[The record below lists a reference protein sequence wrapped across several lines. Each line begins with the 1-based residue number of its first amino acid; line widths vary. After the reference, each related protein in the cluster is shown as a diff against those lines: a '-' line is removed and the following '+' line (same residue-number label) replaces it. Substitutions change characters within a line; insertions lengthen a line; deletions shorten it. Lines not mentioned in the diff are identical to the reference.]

1 MAAILP
7 SNGGNSEG
15 LGGIEEK
22 FSQEDFRVYLVSL
35 VFLVSLVCLVSLV
48 SWVIQHSKRFSP
60 NSRLDLLSAIS
71 YQPSAIS
78 YLP

>member
-15 LGGIEEK
+15 LGGFEEQ

-35 VFLVSLVCLVSLV
+35 IFLVSLVCLVSLV

-60 NSRLDLLSAIS
+60 NSELRTKYIR
-71 YQPSAIS
+71 YQ
-78 YLP
+78 L